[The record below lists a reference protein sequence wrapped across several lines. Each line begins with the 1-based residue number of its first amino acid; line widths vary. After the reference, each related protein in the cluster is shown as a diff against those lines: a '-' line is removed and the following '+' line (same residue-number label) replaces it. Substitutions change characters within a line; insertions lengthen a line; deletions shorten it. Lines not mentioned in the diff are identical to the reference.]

1 MSTTFSLNRL
11 LAGAAGAIA
20 LTLAAGPALAAQP
33 TDMGRVE
40 IRGKVLQAP
49 VRYDVRANCHDID
62 DQLQSAL
69 QRTWE
74 RESRYGHVNVQFV
87 MENGNVSGVQAN
99 GISHRVAR
107 DVRVAVNR
115 LYCGPQVTASAR
127 IYRFDVA
134 FVDPDAPR
142 DTLTASAKPAGG
154 TRAAPL
160 IRRS

>member
-1 MSTTFSLNRL
+1 MSATFSLNRL
-11 LAGAAGAIA
+11 LAGVAGAIA
-20 LTLAAGPALAAQP
+20 LTLAAGPALAQA
-33 TDMGRVE
+33 TNMGRVE

-49 VRYDVRANCHDID
+49 VRYDVHANCHDLD

-74 RESRYGHVNVQFV
+74 REGLYGHVNVQFV
-87 MENGNVSGVQAN
+87 MENGNVSAVQAN

-107 DVRVAVNR
+107 DVKTAVNR
-115 LYCGPQVTASAR
+115 LYCGPQATASAR

-142 DTLTASAKPAGG
+142 DILTASAKPVGG

-160 IRRS
+160 SRRS